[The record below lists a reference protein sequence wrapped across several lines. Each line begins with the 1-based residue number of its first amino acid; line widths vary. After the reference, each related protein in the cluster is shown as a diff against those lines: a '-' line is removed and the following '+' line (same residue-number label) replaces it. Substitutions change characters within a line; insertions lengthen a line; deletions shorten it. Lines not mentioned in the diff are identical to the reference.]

1 MQESCLYFQKM
12 GRVFLIKKISWCL
25 WQPGVVLERTRDQHL
40 HKMARWDHKKS
51 SYLSHFRICSFLE
64 FSQFQKTLSKLSYL
78 STHSFPCADITV
90 VEKNQWIR
98 STIWINSYK
107 SWKNHGQWIDY
118 ICTLIN
124 NVCVCFDH
132 NIKILTYWKVD

>member
-51 SYLSHFRICSFLE
+51 SYLSRFRICSFLE

-90 VEKNQWIR
+90 VEK
-98 STIWINSYK
+98 K
-107 SWKNHGQWIDY
+107 SMNKKHYMNKLIQKLKEPWTWDRLHLHIDQQ
-118 ICTLIN
+118 CL
-124 NVCVCFDH
+124 CVF
-132 NIKILTYWKVD
+132 WS

>member
-40 HKMARWDHKKS
+40 HKMARWDHKMS
-51 SYLSHFRICSFLE
+51 SYLSRFRICSFLE

-90 VEKNQWIR
+90 VEK
-98 STIWINSYK
+98 K
-107 SWKNHGQWIDY
+107 SMNKKHYMNKLIQKLKEPWTVDQLHLHIDQQ
-118 ICTLIN
+118 CL
-124 NVCVCFDH
+124 CVF
-132 NIKILTYWKVD
+132 WS